1 MSNTSIFGLDE
12 NLAGA
17 FCYALMWLSGFLVLF
32 LEKDNEFVKFH
43 AMQSIVVFL
52 GLTVIAFVVGM
63 LPIIG
68 YVVAPII
75 SLLSMLLWLLL
86 MFKAYQGE
94 RYKLPIAGDFAEN
107 LLQR

>member
-63 LPIIG
+63 LPVIG

>member
-17 FCYALMWLSGFLVLF
+17 FCYALGWLSGFLVLF

-63 LPIIG
+63 LPVIG
-68 YVVAPII
+68 FVVAPII

-86 MFKAYQGE
+86 VLKAYKGE